1 MKKYFKSKNSDRLL
15 LFFAGWA
22 CDEYEFEHLETD
34 SDLLIVYDYSDFTLN
49 FDFSKYKEINLLAF
63 SAGVFAASIY
73 DFNFKINTK
82 IAMNG
87 NPFIFDEHF
96 GLSKDIQELLY
107 NQNEE
112 TADEFARNYLVKT
125 DEEYKN
131 FHPSRRTVKSCRDEF
146 DNLRKLY
153 KENKDK
159 ITNIYDYAIVGK
171 DDEIFKA
178 EAQKEFYK
186 DKVRVIDNA
195 RHNLFFRIEK
205 YEDIKNFI

>member
-1 MKKYFKSKNSDRLL
+1 MRQYFKSKNSDRLL

-49 FDFSKYKEINLLAF
+49 FDFLKYKEINLIAF

-96 GLSKDIQELLY
+96 GLSKDIQKLLY

-112 TADEFARNYLVKT
+112 TADEFARNYLLKT

-131 FHPSRRTVKSCRDEF
+131 FHHSRRTVKSCREEF
-146 DNLRKLY
+146 ENLKKLY

-205 YEDIKNFI
+205 YEDIMKFI